1 MKSQAFEILPKDLL
15 KITIKE
21 SYKLQEVLTE
31 NFNSLDASML
41 KVPREEYQKPK
52 NDWRI
57 ISGCFSVI
65 SKFSEKYPKI
75 AGSVL

>member
-52 NDWRI
+52 TI
-57 ISGCFSVI
+57 G
-65 SKFSEKYPKI
+65 
-75 AGSVL
+75 G